1 MESYVV
7 PETPDQRPA
16 RRRSSRR
23 STILSSIA
31 SDSFMRKVTGTPMS
45 QDSVTFVSE
54 SPAVNLHRSGD
65 SRRRSVS
72 LRAAQIGIS
81 ESAGKSG
88 KKLANHP
95 VFAVPNTTNEI
106 EGNASD
112 ETFEMYVPAT
122 QDLPDLAA
130 VGKVQAWL
138 NSEEPSPS
146 LRKKRKSNIQD
157 VSKYLIGERSRDST
171 NEEAKEH
178 VPYRPPSFQ
187 DYSSDSAKALLAQFE
202 AQSISKQLEEDKD
215 KFDSTLETLPK
226 VADQDPID
234 NVNLDKVLEGVIAFV
249 EVRSKNENRSD
260 VVIGQLLS
268 LGASVIP
275 RLNNR

>member
-23 STILSSIA
+23 STMLSSIA
-31 SDSFMRKVTGTPMS
+31 TDSLMRKVTGTPMS

-54 SPAVNLHRSGD
+54 SPAVNLSRSGG
-65 SRRRSVS
+65 SRRKSVS

-81 ESAGKSG
+81 ECAGNSS
-88 KKLANHP
+88 KKKAIHP
-95 VFAVPNTTNEI
+95 VFVMPNTTNEI
-106 EGNASD
+106 EGNTSPD
-112 ETFEMYVPAT
+112 EPFEMFVPAT
-122 QDLPDLAA
+122 QDLHNLSA

-138 NSEEPSPS
+138 NSEEPSPC
-146 LRKKRKSNIQD
+146 LRRKRKSNIQD
-157 VSKYLIGERSRDST
+157 VSKYMTGERGERSRDSAA
-171 NEEAKEH
+171 EEDKEH

-187 DYSSDSAKALLAQFE
+187 DYSSDSAKAMLAQFE
-202 AQSISKQLEEDKD
+202 AKSISKPADEDKSN
-215 KFDSTLETLPK
+215 FDTTLELLPK
-226 VADQDPID
+226 AAEENPI
-234 NVNLDKVLEGVIAFV
+234 DKVLEGVTAFV

-260 VVIGQLLS
+260 VVVGQLLA
-268 LGASVIP
+268 LGASVVP

>member
-1 MESYVV
+1 M
-7 PETPDQRPA
+7 
-16 RRRSSRR
+16 
-23 STILSSIA
+23 
-31 SDSFMRKVTGTPMS
+31 
-45 QDSVTFVSE
+45 
-54 SPAVNLHRSGD
+54 
-65 SRRRSVS
+65 
-72 LRAAQIGIS
+72 
-81 ESAGKSG
+81 
-88 KKLANHP
+88 
-95 VFAVPNTTNEI
+95 
-106 EGNASD
+106 
-112 ETFEMYVPAT
+112 
-122 QDLPDLAA
+122 
-130 VGKVQAWL
+130 
-138 NSEEPSPS
+138 
-146 LRKKRKSNIQD
+146 
-157 VSKYLIGERSRDST
+157 
-171 NEEAKEH
+171 
-178 VPYRPPSFQ
+178 PYRPPSFQ